1 MDRKSLCSMILLL
14 LPLFSLCG
22 QEAYMGQIQVTRRSF
37 SLSGS
42 QLNVQMDVNYEGL
55 QMPSDESLTLTPF
68 LLEEGQILDL
78 PSILINGS
86 EKQKVYERTRVLGE
100 KTDKHNSK
108 NKVPSVVL
116 KNDHKSSRRFTY
128 KVSIPFREWMT
139 QSNLMLRTE
148 ECGCNGKEAGI
159 YEDKIASGIL
169 LPDVEVPGLEKN
181 VDVRCLSWVN
191 FLPASLES
199 ANCRLPAN
207 GDGCITL
214 ECLFALANSYTPG
227 SADYND
233 IYDLAARLFPD
244 CPEANINA
252 AAIALSKRDTRK
264 ARRYLA
270 RFSTRPE
277 AFNNMGVLCMLEG
290 NREKAEL
297 YLEMAVTAGVERAS
311 EVLEELR
318 SRRNLY

>member
-42 QLNVQMDVNYEGL
+42 QLNVQVDVNYEGL

-68 LLEEGQILDL
+68 LLEEGQVLDL

-100 KTDKHNSK
+100 KTDKRNSK

-244 CPEANINA
+244 CPEANISA

>member
-1 MDRKSLCSMILLL
+1 MDRKSLCSILLLL
-14 LPLFSLCG
+14 LPLLSLCG

-55 QMPSDESLTLTPF
+55 QMPSDESVTLTPF
-68 LLEEGQILDL
+68 LFVEEQTLDL

-100 KTDKHNSK
+100 KTNKYNSK

-169 LPDVEVPGLEKN
+169 LPDVEVPGLEKS

-252 AAIALSKRDTRK
+252 AAVALSKRDTRK

-297 YLEMAVTAGVERAS
+297 YLEMAVSAGVERAS